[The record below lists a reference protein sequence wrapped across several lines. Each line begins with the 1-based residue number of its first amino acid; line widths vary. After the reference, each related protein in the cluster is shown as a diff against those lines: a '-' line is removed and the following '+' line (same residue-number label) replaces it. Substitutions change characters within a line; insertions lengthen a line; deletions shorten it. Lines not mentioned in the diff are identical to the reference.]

1 MTLSHPIVQP
11 SRPAGTMHHPRS
23 PFGFS
28 LDSLRN
34 GLGVV
39 AVMAMAGC
47 ATQRVPLPPLP
58 PLPDSTV
65 PAARPAPPPAP
76 PVAAPR
82 PGGAYARPALGPILA
97 RYDRERNKGLDFA
110 GVAGD
115 PVVASRDGRVVL
127 VSSALPEYGTMIVV
141 KHDENF
147 ITAYAHVGKVLV
159 KEDDVVR
166 QGQPIAE
173 MGSTGTN
180 RVKLHFEIRKQGVAQ
195 DPEPYLNGD
204 LR

>member
-1 MTLSHPIVQP
+1 
-11 SRPAGTMHHPRS
+11 MHHPRS
-23 PFGFS
+23 PFGSFFG
-28 LDSLRN
+28 SLRN
-34 GLGVV
+34 GLCVV
-39 AVMAMAGC
+39 AALGLAGC
-47 ATQRVPLPPLP
+47 ATERVPLPPLP
-58 PLPDSTV
+58 PLPSSSAPAPPAA
-65 PAARPAPPPAP
+65 PAARPAPAP
-76 PVAAPR
+76 PVVAPR
-82 PGGAYARPALGPILA
+82 PGAAYVRPALGPILA

-115 PVVASRDGRVVL
+115 PVVAARDGRVVL

-141 KHDENF
+141 KHDDTF

-159 KEDDVVR
+159 KEDDAVR

-204 LR
+204 VR